1 MQRSRIESL
10 GNGIWLER
18 VKLKMEN
25 RVIEDVRGRV
35 TVAWGGDVNIGRRFH
50 YCFHENNA
58 RQALAGIAPLRDA
71 DLGIVNLECVIA
83 TGGELGIDK
92 GERAS
97 YYYRARPEMIE
108 ALLDGG
114 VDLVATANNHS
125 GDYGSEA
132 LMEQARWLDAAGI
145 GYAGSGV
152 TVDQAFRPV
161 IRRVRDLNVALF
173 SIDATQSSFA
183 ASETQAGHAFL
194 MLSQPDQW
202 RRRLEPLISEARK
215 FAHVILVAVHWG
227 ENNRSSPD
235 MHEIAVGHAII
246 ESGADAVL
254 GASAHMLQGI
264 EIYRQRPI
272 IHDAGDLLFD
282 AIRREDKDTGVFT
295 LELDHSGVRQVRFAP
310 YEIGF
315 CKTIPLC
322 GPVADAAIERFSEKC
337 AALGSHLQNTRS
349 GEGVIE
355 LTPPARHDD
364 VKEELPTPIEHS
376 GQLTTKMPRT
386 DWIVEAVP
394 ERIRL
399 AEPIRMGPLELLGVE
414 VLPNPLETRGLLFV
428 ESYWRLAEHT
438 DEDWRLDFS
447 AEAGEASQLGKWG
460 VACDHDPCDWM
471 WPTSRW
477 SSGTIYRDRYSLR
490 PPSIKCWRDET
501 LQLWVGLK
509 CKEKRTARIKL
520 SNEIKFRLSPKEA
533 FSVLRANPPK
543 YHAPPKAETPPT
555 PQILWDAQQ
564 LERITG
570 GKWLNRPPHY
580 WYIRSISH
588 KSNMIFHETMPGP
601 RLYVATDKRLVAKHE
616 LYSDLAGRHWD
627 SHDRLLEL
635 QDKFEG
641 GMVARPLEGI
651 KPSLPLLQ
659 VDDPLHALM
668 QLGVAGRERLRGNV
682 VAITGS
688 AGKTSLATMLTQA
701 MSVDKQVQS
710 NASTNYNSRVGLL
723 HLLANTFEHTDL
735 VVMETAVSA
744 INAPGFQNIK
754 LVRPNIVIVTN
765 IAPSHLP
772 PGKDLSYVAQR
783 KANIFEGVAEHG
795 WAVINRDTAHFEYL
809 CKRARRRELNVLT
822 YGQAKDADICLK
834 HYDLQTGCV
843 KAGLPDGKMIEYRL
857 AANGIHMALNSLAC
871 VAVRTILG
879 GDLDVFLP
887 ALEEFKPAP
896 GRGQV
901 LEMVFNG
908 KSITV
913 IDESYNANPLSMQM
927 ALSLMQGE
935 LKSGRK
941 VLILGDMLELGDDAV
956 KHHRDIALQIVT
968 LKPDCLLVCGKLMRH
983 VWEEIALR
991 VEGVIEG
998 RWYENVSALNNELD
1012 SWVSDGDRILVK
1024 GSNSVG
1030 LAATVD
1036 TLAGD
1041 NG

>member
-1 MQRSRIESL
+1 
-10 GNGIWLER
+10 
-18 VKLKMEN
+18 MEN
-25 RVIEDVRGRV
+25 SLTEDMAGRV
-35 TVAWGGDVNIGRRFH
+35 TIAWGGDVNIGRRFH
-50 YCFHENNA
+50 YCFHEQKA
-58 RQALAGIAPLRDA
+58 RHALACIAPLRAA

-92 GERAS
+92 NERAS
-97 YYYRARPEMIE
+97 YYYRARPEMID
-108 ALLDGG
+108 ALLEGG

-125 GDYGSEA
+125 GDYGPEA
-132 LMEQARWLDAAGI
+132 LLEQARWLDAAGI
-145 GYAGSGV
+145 GHAGSGA
-152 TVDQAFRPV
+152 TVEEAFRPV
-161 IRRVRDLNVALF
+161 IRRVRDFNVALF

-183 ASETQAGHAFL
+183 ASEGQAGHAHL
-194 MLSQPDQW
+194 TLSQPGQW
-202 RRRLEPLISEARK
+202 RDRLEPLISEARK
-215 FAHVILVAVHWG
+215 CAHIVLVAVHWG
-227 ENNRSSPD
+227 ENNQSAPGTN
-235 MHEIAVGHAII
+235 EIAAGHAII
-246 ESGADAVL
+246 DSGADAVL

-264 EIYRQRPI
+264 ETYRQRPI

-282 AIRREDKDTGVFT
+282 AIRRDDKDAGVFT
-295 LELDHSGVRQVRFAP
+295 LEVDRSGVRLVRFAP

-315 CKTIPLC
+315 CKTVPLC
-322 GPVADAAIERFSEKC
+322 GPAADTAIERFSEKC
-337 AALGSHLQNTRS
+337 AALGSHLRNTRS

-355 LTPPARHDD
+355 LTPPVRNDD
-364 VKEELPTPIEHS
+364 VKEGFPTPIRHA
-376 GQLTTKMPRT
+376 GPLTFNTPRP
-386 DWIVEAVP
+386 DWIAEAVP
-394 ERIRL
+394 ERTRL
-399 AEPIRMGPLELLGVE
+399 AETVRMGPLELLGVE

-438 DEDWRLDFS
+438 DEDWRLDFR
-447 AEAGEASQLGKWG
+447 AEAGEVSSLGPWG

-477 SSGTIYRDRYSLR
+477 SSRTIYRDRYSLR

-501 LQLWVGLK
+501 LQLSVGLK
-509 CKEKRTARIKL
+509 CGEQRTERIKL
-520 SNEIKFRLSPKEA
+520 PIEIKFKLSPKEA
-533 FSVLRANPPK
+533 FSVLRANPPQ
-543 YHAPPKAETPPT
+543 YRAPAKEEIPPT
-555 PQILWDAQQ
+555 PQVLWDAQQ

-570 GKWLNRPPHY
+570 GKWLTRPPHY

-601 RLYVATDKRLVAKHE
+601 RLYVATDKRLVARHE
-616 LYSDLAGRHWD
+616 LYSDLAGKHWD

-668 QLGVAGRERLRGNV
+668 QLGVAGRERLRGHV

-723 HLLANTFEHTDL
+723 HLLANTLEHTDL

-754 LVRPNIVIVTN
+754 LVRPNIAIVTN

-809 CKRARRRELNVLT
+809 CNRARRRGLNVLT
-822 YGQAKDADICLK
+822 YGQGEDADIRLK
-834 HYDLQTGCV
+834 HYDLQTGTV
-843 KAGLPDGKMIEYRL
+843 KAGLPDGQVIEYRL
-857 AANGIHMALNSLAC
+857 AASGLHMALNSLAC

-879 GDLDVFLP
+879 EGLDVFLP
-887 ALEEFKPAP
+887 ALGKFKPAP

-901 LEMVFNG
+901 LQAKFNG

-913 IDESYNANPLSMQM
+913 IDESYNANPLSMRM

-935 LKSGRK
+935 LQSGRK
-941 VLILGDMLELGDDAV
+941 VLILGDMLELGDAAV
-956 KHHRDIALQIVT
+956 QHHQDIAAQIVA
-968 LKPDCLLVCGKLMRH
+968 LKPDCLLLCGKLMRH
-983 VWEEIALR
+983 VWDATCSEA
-991 VEGVIEG
+991 EGAVKG
-998 RWYENVSALNNELD
+998 RWYENVAALKDEID
-1012 SWVSDGDRILVK
+1012 TWIGDGDCILIK

-1030 LAATVD
+1030 LNAVVD
-1036 TLAGD
+1036 LLRGRD
-1041 NG
+1041 E